1 MSAGGVSNE
10 GRGSPQACQHSEISE
25 CPAVQACE
33 TPVQG
38 AGEDPEGC
46 GQHPVYAQL
55 LLDTCPASCCVG
67 APATRASCPAAG
79 PVSQRVPDV
88 SAAETGSV
96 RGLGKSY
103 RRIAA
108 EALRILKQVSVSL
121 P

>member
-1 MSAGGVSNE
+1 MRAVEAHKPVSTARFLSAQRSRPARRPSRV
-10 GRGSPQACQHSEISE
+10 RVRTPRAVGSTQ
-25 CPAVQACE
+25 
-33 TPVQG
+33 
-38 AGEDPEGC
+38 
-46 GQHPVYAQL
+46 YAQL

-67 APATRASCPAAG
+67 APATRASCPTAG

-96 RGLGKSY
+96 RGPGKSY
-103 RRIAA
+103 RRVAA